1 MNASGV
7 SVSSK
12 TLVVHRCYKPNR
24 KEDFKNFVYY
34 VRADAILYICK
45 MNFKKYNWNL
55 GGKLFSIDRPK
66 VMGILNMTPDS
77 FYDGG
82 FHEFSFQ
89 DQIQKMI
96 AQKVDIIDIGGM
108 SSRPGAQII
117 SSELEW
123 SRVEEAIY
131 YIQKNHADTI
141 ISIDTIHAEVAEK
154 SAQQGVHIIN
164 DISGGT
170 YQEAILEVA
179 ARHKMPFVIMHRQ
192 GDSANM
198 QDQPQYDD
206 VVAEVYTFLYN
217 QVQKTRQMGVLDIA
231 IDVGFGFGKTQEQ
244 NFLLAQ
250 NLDFF
255 HQIQVPLLVGI
266 SRKSMLYKT
275 LQIQPSEAL
284 AATSAM
290 HMYLLQK
297 QAHIYRVH
305 DVQEMQQCIQLN
317 ERLSC
322 S

>member
-1 MNASGV
+1 
-7 SVSSK
+7 
-12 TLVVHRCYKPNR
+12 
-24 KEDFKNFVYY
+24 
-34 VRADAILYICK
+34 
-45 MNFKKYNWNL
+45 MNFKKYSWDI
-55 GGKLFSIDRPK
+55 GGRLFSIDRPL

-82 FHEFSFQ
+82 FHETHYQ
-89 DQIQKMI
+89 QQIQKMI
-96 AQKVDIIDIGGM
+96 AQEADIIDIGGM
-108 SSRPGAQII
+108 SSRPGAEYI
-117 SSELEW
+117 SIDMEW
-123 SRVEEAIY
+123 SRVEGAIH
-131 YIQKNHADTI
+131 YIKKNHPDTL
-141 ISIDTIHAEVAEK
+141 ISIDTLHADIALRA
-154 SAQQGVHIIN
+154 AQQGVHIIN

-179 ARHKMPFVIMHRQ
+179 ARYKMPFIIMHRQ
-192 GDSANM
+192 GDSATM

-217 QVQKTRQMGVLDIA
+217 QVQKARQMGVLDIA

-305 DVQEMQQCIQLN
+305 DVQEMQQCIQLH
-317 ERLSC
+317 EKLSC